1 MTFYIAQ
8 IRQDFLCLLR
18 HILQFSPQT
27 RQKAGSDSAPN
38 YTRRHNENPVINPR
52 DVESSGGSCVR
63 GLGVLVP
70 AKASL

>member
-27 RQKAGSDSAPN
+27 RQKAGSDSAPKTEL
-38 YTRRHNENPVINPR
+38 YSQE
-52 DVESSGGSCVR
+52 
-63 GLGVLVP
+63 
-70 AKASL
+70 